1 MACRFYAEGKFY
13 DRKFHPETLIGR
25 SGRGDTCVGSYVAS
39 RITKE
44 PAEAA
49 TWSAAVTSLKME
61 KPCPYDRSLSELT
74 SFIAKWYNHGSAD

>member
-1 MACRFYAEGKFY
+1 MIASF
-13 DRKFHPETLIGR
+13 TLKPLLAVQA
-25 SGRGDTCVGSYVAS
+25 RGDTCVGSYVAS

-44 PAEAA
+44 PSEAA